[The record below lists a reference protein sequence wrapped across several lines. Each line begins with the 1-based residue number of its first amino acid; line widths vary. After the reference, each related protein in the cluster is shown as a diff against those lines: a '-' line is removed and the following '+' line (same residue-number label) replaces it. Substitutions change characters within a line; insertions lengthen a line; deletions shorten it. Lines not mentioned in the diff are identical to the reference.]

1 VANRNQYD
9 HASILRQAQELM
21 KGKNPPET
29 WRDMGRALGMDF
41 NTLRQSLR
49 REFGIEKMADI
60 REAVGEKKNPRYT
73 NNTEERE
80 TKDVEFGDDFINI
93 ICASRRMMSKEDII
107 DEFKIDLKEWKID
120 KYRIR
125 TSEGYRKDRRVQWQV
140 EDGKVVKGDVDDS
153 GMMLVVPLYH
163 LEVKLVRRTV
173 EIRTRI
179 ALDDFIRDAKK
190 NAPKISKVTYKKA
203 PKGLW
208 FEVDMPDIHIGKET
222 WAEESGE
229 DYNIEIARDVVLS
242 TLDTL
247 LGYARLY
254 GIERILMPMGN
265 DFFNVD
271 NKYNTTTKGI
281 PQQEDT
287 RWSKTFREGRKLAVE
302 MIDKCATLAPVHVIM
317 IAGNHDEERSFYLGE
332 VLDAWY
338 SKSKNVTVDNR
349 AIKRKYLKFG
359 NNLIGFT
366 HGAHEKIKQ
375 LPSIMPI
382 EEPLLWAASKHREWH
397 LGDKHHKQDLLNRTE
412 DVDGVTIRLLR
423 SLSAT
428 DTWHFDKGY
437 IGAPRAAEGFLW
449 DKVDG
454 LIAPFKAILRS
465 EK

>member
-1 VANRNQYD
+1 VSNRNQYD

-29 WRDMGRALGMDF
+29 WRDMGRALGLDF
-41 NTLRQSLR
+41 NTLRQSFR

-80 TKDVEFGDDFINI
+80 TKDVEYGDDFINI

-107 DEFKIDLKEWKID
+107 EEFKIDLKEWKID

-125 TSEGYRKDRRVQWQV
+125 TSEGYRKDRRVKWQV

-163 LEVKLVRRTV
+163 LEVKLVRRV
-173 EIRTRI
+173 AEIRTRI
-179 ALDDFIRDAKK
+179 ALDDFVRDAKK
-190 NAPKISKVTYKKA
+190 NAPVYPKIKYKKLA
-203 PKGLW
+203 RGMWYEL
-208 FEVDMPDIHIGKET
+208 DMPDIHLGKET

-229 DYNIEIARDVVLS
+229 DYNIQIARNVVHS
-242 TLDTL
+242 TLDRL
-247 LGYARLY
+247 LGYASMY
-254 GIERILMPMGN
+254 PVEKILLPMGN

-271 NKYNTTTKGI
+271 NKDNTTTKGT

-302 MIDKCATLAPVHVIM
+302 MIDKCASVAPVDVIM
-317 IAGNHDEERSFYLGE
+317 IAGNHDEQRTFYLGE
-332 VLDAWY
+332 VLYAWY
-338 SKSKNVTVDNR
+338 FRSKNVTIDNR
-349 AIKRKYLKFG
+349 AIKRKYKHFG

-375 LPSIMPI
+375 LPSIMPV
-382 EEPLLWAASKHREWH
+382 EEPEKWAKSIHREWH

-412 DVDGVTIRLLR
+412 DIDGVTIRLLR

-449 DKVDG
+449 DMVDG
-454 LIAPFKAILRS
+454 LIAPFTAILRS
-465 EK
+465 VQ